1 MGYLI
6 LKKLMRET
14 PMRAGPP
21 QARGLIASKLRPTG
35 LRPAPGFLKALQKL
49 ALDLDGIHIHTRKY
63 YMIS

>member
-1 MGYLI
+1 
-6 LKKLMRET
+6 
-14 PMRAGPP
+14 
-21 QARGLIASKLRPTG
+21 LRPTG